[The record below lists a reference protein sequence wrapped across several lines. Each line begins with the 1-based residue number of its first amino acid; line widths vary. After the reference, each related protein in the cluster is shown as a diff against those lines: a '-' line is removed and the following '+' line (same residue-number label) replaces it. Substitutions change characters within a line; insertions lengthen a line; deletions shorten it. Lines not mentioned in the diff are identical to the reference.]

1 MTTKVIKSNDVWDD
15 ILRAL
20 KMERDVDEPMLSM
33 TITLENDM
41 PVIVTQTKYAS
52 DNKG

>member
-1 MTTKVIKSNDVWDD
+1 MENKIIKSNDVWDD
-15 ILRAL
+15 VLRAL
-20 KMERDVDEPMLSM
+20 KMDRDTDEPMLSM
-33 TITLENDM
+33 TIVLENDM